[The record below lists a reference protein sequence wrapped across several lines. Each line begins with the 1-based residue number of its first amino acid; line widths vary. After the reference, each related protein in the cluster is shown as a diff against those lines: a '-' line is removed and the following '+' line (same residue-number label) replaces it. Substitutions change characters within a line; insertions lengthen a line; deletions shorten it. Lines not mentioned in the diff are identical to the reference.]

1 MSCDDMHEMFSSL
14 LDRRVTA
21 KQEESVLA
29 HLESCR
35 QCGAKFESMRELRG
49 ALRQLDK
56 PELPARLIVGLRM
69 LAFNDRL
76 RRLSH
81 VSLSARA
88 RRWAG
93 RVELIFENLMR
104 PMALPFA
111 GGVLSALV
119 MFAML
124 VPSLAFPHNFRNDVP
139 LWRLYT
145 DPALQEMNPVDA
157 GDEIVVEVT
166 IDERG
171 RVQGYVVTQGR
182 MTPEIENNLENNL
195 VLFSRFAPATVFGRP
210 TWGRVL
216 VSFRRSQIS
225 VRG

>member
-1 MSCDDMHEMFSSL
+1 MSCDDMHEMVSSL

-21 KQEESVLA
+21 REEESVLA

-35 QCGAKFESMRELRG
+35 HCGAEFESMRELRG
-49 ALRQLDK
+49 ALHQLDK
-56 PELPARLIVGLRM
+56 PELPARLLDGLRM
-69 LAFNDRL
+69 LALNERL

-81 VSLSARA
+81 VGFSARA
-88 RRWAG
+88 HRWAG
-93 RVELIFENLMR
+93 RTQLVFENLMR
-104 PMALPFA
+104 PLALPFA

-145 DPALQEMNPVDA
+145 DPALQEMNPVSA
-157 GDEIVVEVT
+157 GGEIVVELT

-171 RVQGYVVTQGR
+171 RVTDYTISHGKPTAEQLDDL
-182 MTPEIENNLENNL
+182 I
-195 VLFSRFAPATVFGRP
+195 LFSRFAPATVFGRP
-210 TWGRVL
+210 TWGKV
-216 VSFRRSQIS
+216 VFRRSQIS

>member
-1 MSCDDMHEMFSSL
+1 
-14 LDRRVTA
+14 
-21 KQEESVLA
+21 
-29 HLESCR
+29 
-35 QCGAKFESMRELRG
+35 
-49 ALRQLDK
+49 
-56 PELPARLIVGLRM
+56 M
-69 LAFNDRL
+69 LALNERL

-88 RRWAG
+88 HRWAG
-93 RVELIFENLMR
+93 RVELVFENLMR

-139 LWRLYT
+139 LWVLYT

-157 GDEIVVEVT
+157 SDEIVVDVT

-171 RVQGYVVTQGR
+171 RVQGYVVTRGQ
-182 MTPEIENNLENNL
+182 MTPEIENNLI
-195 VLFSRFAPATVFGRP
+195 LFSRFAPATAFGQP

>member
-1 MSCDDMHEMFSSL
+1 MSCDDMHEMVSSL
-14 LDRRVTA
+14 LDRRVTDEE
-21 KQEESVLA
+21 EESVLA

-35 QCGAKFESMRELRG
+35 QCGTEFESMRELRG

-56 PELPARLIVGLRM
+56 PELPVRLRDGLRM
-69 LAFNDRL
+69 LALNERL

-81 VSLSARA
+81 VGFSARA
-88 RRWAG
+88 HGWAG
-93 RVELIFENLMR
+93 RLQLVFENLMR

-111 GGVLSALV
+111 GGLLSALV

-139 LWRLYT
+139 LWVLYT
-145 DPALQEMNPVDA
+145 DPALQEMNPADA
-157 GDEIVVEVT
+157 SDEIVVEVT

-171 RVQGYVVTQGR
+171 RVQGYAVTRGQ
-182 MTPEIENNLENNL
+182 MTPEIKNTL
-195 VLFSRFAPATVFGRP
+195 VQYLRFTPATVFGQP
-210 TWGRVL
+210 IWNRVL

>member
-14 LDRRVTA
+14 LDRRVA
-21 KQEESVLA
+21 AGEKESVLA

-35 QCGAKFESMRELRG
+35 QCSAEFESMRESRG
-49 ALRQLDK
+49 ALRQLDR
-56 PELPARLIVGLRM
+56 PELPARLIEGLRM
-69 LAFNDRL
+69 LALNERL
-76 RRLSH
+76 RRLSR
-81 VSLSARA
+81 VGFSARA
-88 RRWAG
+88 HRWAD
-93 RVELIFENLMR
+93 RLQLVFENLMR

-111 GGVLSALV
+111 GGLLSALV

-139 LWRLYT
+139 LWVIYT

-157 GDEIVVEVT
+157 GDEIVVDVT

-171 RVQGYVVTQGR
+171 RVQGYVVTRGQ
-182 MTPEIENNLENNL
+182 MTPEIENNLI
-195 VLFSRFAPATVFGRP
+195 LFSRFAPATAFGQP

>member
-1 MSCDDMHEMFSSL
+1 MSCDDMHEMVSL
-14 LDRRVTA
+14 LHDRRVSA
-21 KQEESVLA
+21 GERERVLA
-29 HLESCR
+29 HFESCR
-35 QCGAKFESMRELRG
+35 QGGAEFESMRELRG
-49 ALRQLDK
+49 GLRQLDK
-56 PELPARLIVGLRM
+56 PECPARLLEGLRM
-69 LAFNDRL
+69 LALNERL

-81 VSLSARA
+81 VGLSARA
-88 RRWAG
+88 HRWAG
-93 RVELIFENLMR
+93 RLLLVFENLMR
-104 PMALPFA
+104 PLALPFA

-139 LWRLYT
+139 LWVLYT
-145 DPALQEMNPVDA
+145 DPALQEMNPVDDA

-171 RVQGYVVTQGR
+171 RVQGYVVTRGH
-182 MTPEIENNLENNL
+182 MTPEIENNL
-195 VLFSRFAPATVFGRP
+195 VLFSRFAPATVFGQP

>member
-1 MSCDDMHEMFSSL
+1 MEAMSCDDKQEMVSAL

-21 KQEESVLA
+21 REEESVLA

-35 QCGAKFESMRELRG
+35 QCGAEFESMRELRG

-56 PELPARLIVGLRM
+56 PELPVRLLEGLRV
-69 LAFNDRL
+69 LALNERL

-81 VSLSARA
+81 VGLSARA
-88 RRWAG
+88 HRWAE
-93 RVELIFENLMR
+93 RMQLVFENLMR

-119 MFAML
+119 MFAIL

-145 DPALQEMNPVDA
+145 DPALEEMNPVDA
-157 GDEIVVEVT
+157 GDEMVVEVT

-182 MTPEIENNLENNL
+182 MTPEIENNL
-195 VLFSRFAPATVFGRP
+195 VLFSRFAPATVFGQP

>member
-1 MSCDDMHEMFSSL
+1 M
-14 LDRRVTA
+14 
-21 KQEESVLA
+21 
-29 HLESCR
+29 R
-35 QCGAKFESMRELRG
+35 QLRG

-56 PELPARLIVGLRM
+56 PELPTRLLDGLHM
-69 LAFNDRL
+69 LALNERL

-88 RRWAG
+88 HRWAG
-93 RVELIFENLMR
+93 RTQLVFENLMR
-104 PMALPFA
+104 PLALPFA

-145 DPALQEMNPVDA
+145 DPALQEMNPVSA
-157 GDEIVVEVT
+157 GGEIVVELT

-171 RVQGYVVTQGR
+171 RVTDYTISHGKPTAEQLDDL
-182 MTPEIENNLENNL
+182 I
-195 VLFSRFAPATVFGRP
+195 LFSRFAPATVFGRP
-210 TWGRVL
+210 TWGKV
-216 VSFRRSQIS
+216 VFRRSQIS

>member
-1 MSCDDMHEMFSSL
+1 MHEMVSSL
-14 LDRRVTA
+14 LDRRVTVRE
-21 KQEESVLA
+21 EESVLA

-35 QCGAKFESMRELRG
+35 HCATEFESMRELRG

-56 PELPARLIVGLRM
+56 PAIPASLLEGLRT
-69 LAFNDRL
+69 LAMHERL
-76 RRLSH
+76 RRLSR

-88 RRWAG
+88 HRWAG
-93 RVELIFENLMR
+93 RVELMFENLMR

-119 MFAML
+119 MFAVL

-139 LWRLYT
+139 LWSIYT

-157 GDEIVVEVT
+157 GDETVVEVT

-171 RVQGYVVTQGR
+171 RVQGYVVTRGQ
-182 MTPEIENNLENNL
+182 MTPEIENNL
-195 VLFSRFAPATVFGRP
+195 VLFSKFAPATVFGQP
-210 TWGRVL
+210 TWGKVL

>member
-1 MSCDDMHEMFSSL
+1 MSCDDMHEMVSSL

-21 KQEESVLA
+21 REKESVLA

-35 QCGAKFESMRELRG
+35 QCGAEFESMRELRG

-56 PELPARLIVGLRM
+56 PELPARLLVGLRM
-69 LAFNDRL
+69 LAFIDRL

-88 RRWAG
+88 HRWAG
-93 RVELIFENLMR
+93 RLQLVFENLMR

-145 DPALQEMNPVDA
+145 DPALEEMNPVDA

-195 VLFSRFAPATVFGRP
+195 VLFSRFAPATVFGQP

>member
-1 MSCDDMHEMFSSL
+1 MSCDDMHEMVSSL

-21 KQEESVLA
+21 REEESVLA

-35 QCGAKFESMRELRG
+35 HCGAEFESMRELRG

-56 PELPARLIVGLRM
+56 PELPARLLDGLRM
-69 LAFNDRL
+69 LALNERL

-81 VSLSARA
+81 VGFSARA
-88 RRWAG
+88 HRWAG
-93 RVELIFENLMR
+93 RTQLVFENLMR
-104 PMALPFA
+104 PLALPFA

-145 DPALQEMNPVDA
+145 DPALEEMNPVSA
-157 GDEIVVEVT
+157 GGEIVVELT

-171 RVQGYVVTQGR
+171 RVTDYTISHGKPTAEQLDDL
-182 MTPEIENNLENNL
+182 I
-195 VLFSRFAPATVFGRP
+195 LFSRFAPATVFGRP
-210 TWGRVL
+210 TWGKV
-216 VSFRRSQIS
+216 VFRRSQIS

>member
-1 MSCDDMHEMFSSL
+1 MSCDDMHEMVSSL

-21 KQEESVLA
+21 REEESVLA

-35 QCGAKFESMRELRG
+35 QCGAEFESMRELRG

-56 PELPARLIVGLRM
+56 PELPARLLDGLRI
-69 LAFNDRL
+69 LALNERL

-88 RRWAG
+88 HRWAG
-93 RVELIFENLMR
+93 RMELVFENLMR

-111 GGVLSALV
+111 GGLLSALV

-139 LWRLYT
+139 LWVLYS
-145 DPALQEMNPVDA
+145 DPAIEEMNPADA
-157 GDEIVVEVT
+157 SDEIVVEVAL
-166 IDERG
+166 DERG
-171 RVQGYVVTQGR
+171 RVQGYTVTQGQ
-182 MTPEIENNLENNL
+182 MTPEIKNTL
-195 VLFSRFAPATVFGRP
+195 VQFLHFTPATVFGQP

>member
-1 MSCDDMHEMFSSL
+1 MSCDDMHEIVSSL

-21 KQEESVLA
+21 REEESVLA

-35 QCGAKFESMRELRG
+35 QCGAEFESMRELRG

-56 PELPARLIVGLRM
+56 PELPARLLDGLRM
-69 LAFNDRL
+69 LALNERL

-81 VSLSARA
+81 VGLSARA
-88 RRWAG
+88 HRWAG
-93 RVELIFENLMR
+93 RLQLVFENLMR
-104 PMALPFA
+104 TMALPFA
-111 GGVLSALV
+111 GGVLSAMV
-119 MFAML
+119 MFAVL

-139 LWRLYT
+139 LWVLYT
-145 DPALQEMNPVDA
+145 DPALEEMNPVDA
-157 GDEIVVEVT
+157 GNETVVEVT

-171 RVQGYVVTQGR
+171 RVQGYVVTQGQ
-182 MTPEIENNLENNL
+182 MTPEIENNL
-195 VLFSRFAPATVFGRP
+195 VLFSRFAPATAFGRP

-216 VSFRRSQIS
+216 VSFRRSHQIS

>member
-1 MSCDDMHEMFSSL
+1 MSCDDMHEMVSSL

-21 KQEESVLA
+21 REEESVLA

-35 QCGAKFESMRELRG
+35 HCGAEFESMRELRG

-56 PELPARLIVGLRM
+56 PELPARLLDGLRM
-69 LAFNDRL
+69 LALNERL

-81 VSLSARA
+81 VGFSARA
-88 RRWAG
+88 HRWAG
-93 RVELIFENLMR
+93 RTQLVFENLMR

-145 DPALQEMNPVDA
+145 DPALEEMNPVSA
-157 GDEIVVEVT
+157 GGEIVVELT

-171 RVQGYVVTQGR
+171 RVTDYMISHGKPTAEQLNDL
-182 MTPEIENNLENNL
+182 I
-195 VLFSRFAPATVFGRP
+195 LFSRFAPATVFGRP
-210 TWGRVL
+210 TWGKV
-216 VSFRRSQIS
+216 VFRRSQIS

>member
-1 MSCDDMHEMFSSL
+1 MSCDDMHEMVSSL

-21 KQEESVLA
+21 REEESVLA

-35 QCGAKFESMRELRG
+35 RCGAEFESMRELRA

-56 PELPARLIVGLRM
+56 PELPARLLEGLRT
-69 LAFNDRL
+69 LALSERL

-81 VSLSARA
+81 VGLAARMH
-88 RRWAG
+88 RWAG
-93 RVELIFENLMR
+93 RMQLVFENLMR

-119 MFAML
+119 LFAML

-145 DPALQEMNPVDA
+145 DPALEEMNPVDTC
-157 GDEIVVEVT
+157 GETMVEVT

-171 RVQGYVVTQGR
+171 RVQGYVVTEGS
-182 MTPEIENNLENNL
+182 MTPEIESNL

-210 TWGRVL
+210 TWGKVL

>member
-1 MSCDDMHEMFSSL
+1 MSCDDMHEMVSLL

-21 KQEESVLA
+21 REQESVLA
-29 HLESCR
+29 HFESCR
-35 QCGAKFESMRELRG
+35 QCGAEFESMRELHG

-56 PELPARLIVGLRM
+56 PELPARLLDGLRM
-69 LAFNDRL
+69 LALNERL

-81 VSLSARA
+81 VGFSARA
-88 RRWAG
+88 HRWAG
-93 RVELIFENLMR
+93 RLQLVFENLMR

-119 MFAML
+119 MFAVL

-139 LWRLYT
+139 LWVLYT

-171 RVQGYVVTQGR
+171 RVQGYVVTRGQ
-182 MTPEIENNLENNL
+182 MTPEIENNLI
-195 VLFSRFAPATVFGRP
+195 LFSRFAPATVFGRP

>member
-1 MSCDDMHEMFSSL
+1 MSCDDMHEMVSSL

-21 KQEESVLA
+21 REEESVLA

-35 QCGAKFESMRELRG
+35 QCGAEFESMRQLRG
-49 ALRQLDK
+49 ALRQLDR
-56 PELPARLIVGLRM
+56 PELPARLLEGLRM
-69 LAFNDRL
+69 LALNERL

-81 VSLSARA
+81 VGLSARA
-88 RRWAG
+88 HRWAG
-93 RVELIFENLMR
+93 RMQLVFENLMR

-111 GGVLSALV
+111 GGLLSALV
-119 MFAML
+119 MFAVL

-139 LWRLYT
+139 LWVLYT
-145 DPALQEMNPVDA
+145 DPALEEMNPVDA
-157 GDEIVVEVT
+157 SDEIVVEVT

-171 RVQGYVVTQGR
+171 RVQGYAVTQGR
-182 MTPEIENNLENNL
+182 MTRDTENTL
-195 VLFSRFAPATVFGRP
+195 VQFLRFAPATVFGQP

>member
-1 MSCDDMHEMFSSL
+1 MSCDDMHEMVSSL

-21 KQEESVLA
+21 REEESVLA

-35 QCGAKFESMRELRG
+35 QCAAEFESMRELRG

-56 PELPARLIVGLRM
+56 PELPARLVHRLSM
-69 LAFNDRL
+69 LAFDERL
-76 RRLSH
+76 RQLSH
-81 VSLSARA
+81 VSLSVRA
-88 RRWAG
+88 HRWAE
-93 RVELIFENLMR
+93 RVQLVFENLMR

-139 LWRLYT
+139 LWVLYT
-145 DPALQEMNPVDA
+145 DPALQEGNPADA

-171 RVQGYVVTQGR
+171 RVQGYTVTRGQ
-182 MTPEIENNLENNL
+182 MTPEIKTTLA
-195 VLFSRFAPATVFGRP
+195 LFLRFTPATVFDQP
-210 TWGRVL
+210 TWSRVL

>member
-1 MSCDDMHEMFSSL
+1 MSCDDMHEMVSSL

-21 KQEESVLA
+21 REEESVLA

-35 QCGAKFESMRELRG
+35 HCGAEFESMRELRG

-56 PELPARLIVGLRM
+56 PELPARLLDGLRM
-69 LAFNDRL
+69 LALNERL

-81 VSLSARA
+81 VGFSARA
-88 RRWAG
+88 HRWAG
-93 RVELIFENLMR
+93 RTQLVFENLMR
-104 PMALPFA
+104 PLALPFA

-145 DPALQEMNPVDA
+145 DPALQEMNPVSA
-157 GDEIVVEVT
+157 GGEIVVELT

-171 RVQGYVVTQGR
+171 RVTDYMISHGKPTAEQLNDL
-182 MTPEIENNLENNL
+182 I
-195 VLFSRFAPATVFGRP
+195 LFSRFAPATVFGRP
-210 TWGRVL
+210 TWGKV
-216 VSFRRSQIS
+216 VFRRSQIS

>member
-1 MSCDDMHEMFSSL
+1 MSCDDMHEMVSSL

-21 KQEESVLA
+21 REEESVLA

-35 QCGAKFESMRELRG
+35 RCGAEFESMRQLCG

-56 PELPARLIVGLRM
+56 PELPARLLEGLRM
-69 LAFNDRL
+69 LALSERL
-76 RRLSH
+76 RLLSH
-81 VSLSARA
+81 VGLSARA
-88 RRWAG
+88 HRWAG
-93 RVELIFENLMR
+93 RMQLVFENLMR

-119 MFAML
+119 MFAIL

-145 DPALQEMNPVDA
+145 DPALEEMNPVSA
-157 GDEIVVEVT
+157 GGEIVVELT

-171 RVQGYVVTQGR
+171 RVTDYTISRGKPTAEQLNDL
-182 MTPEIENNLENNL
+182 I
-195 VLFSRFAPATVFGRP
+195 LFSRFAPATVFGRP
-210 TWGRVL
+210 TWGKV
-216 VSFRRSQIS
+216 VFRRSQIS

>member
-1 MSCDDMHEMFSSL
+1 MSCDDMHERVSSL

-21 KQEESVLA
+21 REEESVLA

-35 QCGAKFESMRELRG
+35 HCGAEFESMRELRG
-49 ALRQLDK
+49 ALHQLDK
-56 PELPARLIVGLRM
+56 PELPARLLDGLRM
-69 LAFNDRL
+69 LALNERL

-81 VSLSARA
+81 VGFSARA
-88 RRWAG
+88 HRWAG
-93 RVELIFENLMR
+93 RTQLVFENLMR
-104 PMALPFA
+104 PLALPFA

-145 DPALQEMNPVDA
+145 DPALQEMNPVSA
-157 GDEIVVEVT
+157 GGEIVVELT

-171 RVQGYVVTQGR
+171 RVTDYTISHGKPTAEQLDDL
-182 MTPEIENNLENNL
+182 I
-195 VLFSRFAPATVFGRP
+195 LFSRFAPATVFGRP
-210 TWGRVL
+210 TWGKV
-216 VSFRRSQIS
+216 VFRRSQIS

>member
-56 PELPARLIVGLRM
+56 PELPARLLEGLRM
-69 LAFNDRL
+69 LALNERL

-88 RRWAG
+88 HRWAG
-93 RVELIFENLMR
+93 RVELVFENLMR

-139 LWRLYT
+139 LWVLYT

-157 GDEIVVEVT
+157 SDEIVVDVT

-171 RVQGYVVTQGR
+171 RVQGYVVTRGQ
-182 MTPEIENNLENNL
+182 MTPEIENNL
-195 VLFSRFAPATVFGRP
+195 VLFSRFAPATVFGQP

>member
-1 MSCDDMHEMFSSL
+1 MSCDDMHEMVSSL

-21 KQEESVLA
+21 GEKESVLA

-35 QCGAKFESMRELRG
+35 HCGAEFESMRELRG

-56 PELPARLIVGLRM
+56 PELPARLLDGLRM
-69 LAFNDRL
+69 LALNERL

-81 VSLSARA
+81 VGFSARA
-88 RRWAG
+88 HRWAG
-93 RVELIFENLMR
+93 RTQLVFENLMR
-104 PMALPFA
+104 PLALPFA

-145 DPALQEMNPVDA
+145 DPALEEMNPVSA
-157 GDEIVVEVT
+157 GVEIVVELT

-171 RVQGYVVTQGR
+171 RVTDYTISHGKPTAEQLDDL
-182 MTPEIENNLENNL
+182 I
-195 VLFSRFAPATVFGRP
+195 LFSRFAPATVFGRP
-210 TWGRVL
+210 TWGKV
-216 VSFRRSQIS
+216 VFRRSQIS

>member
-1 MSCDDMHEMFSSL
+1 MSCDDMHEIVSSL

-21 KQEESVLA
+21 REEESVLA

-56 PELPARLIVGLRM
+56 PKLPARLLVGLRM
-69 LAFNDRL
+69 LAFNERL

-81 VSLSARA
+81 VGLSARA
-88 RRWAG
+88 HRWAG
-93 RVELIFENLMR
+93 RMQLVFENLMR
-104 PMALPFA
+104 PLALPFA

-145 DPALQEMNPVDA
+145 DPALQEMNPVSA
-157 GDEIVVEVT
+157 GGEIVVELT

-171 RVQGYVVTQGR
+171 RVTDYTISHGKPTAEQLDDL
-182 MTPEIENNLENNL
+182 I
-195 VLFSRFAPATVFGRP
+195 LFSRFAPATVFGRP
-210 TWGRVL
+210 TWGKV
-216 VSFRRSQIS
+216 VFRRSQIS

>member
-1 MSCDDMHEMFSSL
+1 MHEMVSSL

-21 KQEESVLA
+21 KEEESVLA

-35 QCGAKFESMRELRG
+35 QCGADFESMQELRG
-49 ALRQLDK
+49 ALRQLDR
-56 PELPARLIVGLRM
+56 PELPARLREHLRM
-69 LAFNDRL
+69 LALDERL

-81 VSLSARA
+81 VGLSARA
-88 RRWAG
+88 HRWAE
-93 RVELIFENLMR
+93 RMQLVFENLMR

-124 VPSLAFPHNFRNDVP
+124 VPSLAFPHNYRNDVP
-139 LWRLYT
+139 LWRILT
-145 DPALQEMNPVDA
+145 NPALEESPVSG
-157 GDEIVVEVT
+157 GDEIVVELT

-171 RVQGYVVTQGR
+171 RVTDYTISRGKPTAEQLNDL
-182 MTPEIENNLENNL
+182 I
-195 VLFSRFAPATVFGRP
+195 LFSRFAPATVFGQP
-210 TWGRVL
+210 TWGKV
-216 VSFRRSQIS
+216 VFRRSQIS

>member
-1 MSCDDMHEMFSSL
+1 MHEMVSSL

-21 KQEESVLA
+21 KEKESVLA

-35 QCGAKFESMRELRG
+35 QCGEEFESMRELRG

-56 PELPARLIVGLRM
+56 PELPARLLEGLRT
-69 LAFNDRL
+69 LALNERL

-81 VSLSARA
+81 VGLSARA
-88 RRWAG
+88 HRWAG
-93 RVELIFENLMR
+93 RLQLVFENLMR

-145 DPALQEMNPVDA
+145 SPALEESPVST
-157 GDEIVVEVT
+157 GGEIVVELT

-171 RVQGYVVTQGR
+171 RVTDYTISRGKPTAEQLNDL
-182 MTPEIENNLENNL
+182 I
-195 VLFSRFAPATVFGRP
+195 LFSRFAPATVFGRP
-210 TWGRVL
+210 TWSKV
-216 VSFRRSQIS
+216 VFRRSQIS

>member
-1 MSCDDMHEMFSSL
+1 MSCDDMHEMVSSL

-21 KQEESVLA
+21 REEESVLA

-35 QCGAKFESMRELRG
+35 HCGAEFESMRELRG
-49 ALRQLDK
+49 ALHQLDK
-56 PELPARLIVGLRM
+56 PELPARLLDGLRM
-69 LAFNDRL
+69 LALNERL

-81 VSLSARA
+81 VGFSARA
-88 RRWAG
+88 HRWAG
-93 RVELIFENLMR
+93 RTQLVFENLMR

-145 DPALQEMNPVDA
+145 DPALEEMNPVSA
-157 GDEIVVEVT
+157 GGEIVVELT

-171 RVQGYVVTQGR
+171 RVTDYMISHGKPTAEQLNDL
-182 MTPEIENNLENNL
+182 I
-195 VLFSRFAPATVFGRP
+195 LFSRFAPATVFGRP
-210 TWGRVL
+210 TWGKV
-216 VSFRRSQIS
+216 VFRRSQIS